1 MKRRNKKKSE
11 MPLLGH
17 IKELRK
23 VLLIS
28 LYGIAFGTIIGWV
41 VSDYVYR
48 FLAYPIT
55 NISGVSFITT
65 TPMEPVLVKLQVS
78 AVTGVVIALPI
89 LLWQI
94 WSFIMPGLKKNERKY
109 LYMIVPASVVLF
121 LGGAA
126 FVYFGV
132 LPICLKFLL
141 FAGGNA
147 VDYTPFLTKSSYL
160 KFILTFM
167 LTFGVVFQLPVVLIL
182 LMRLGFLSPKTLAKY
197 RKWAFFAIILITVLL
212 SPTPDLPSQFL
223 MAGPMYLLYELSIW
237 IGYLITRERKKKV
250 PKEKSSAVVL
260 SEEKRTED
268 IVSEE
273 SVSEEAVS
281 EEAIPEEERI
291 AVSKNEEGEG
301 QEV

>member
-1 MKRRNKKKSE
+1 
-11 MPLLGH
+11 
-17 IKELRK
+17 
-23 VLLIS
+23 
-28 LYGIAFGTIIGWV
+28 
-41 VSDYVYR
+41 
-48 FLAYPIT
+48 
-55 NISGVSFITT
+55 
-65 TPMEPVLVKLQVS
+65 
-78 AVTGVVIALPI
+78 
-89 LLWQI
+89 
-94 WSFIMPGLKKNERKY
+94 MPGLKKNERKY

-260 SEEKRTED
+260 SEEKQTEN
-268 IVSEE
+268 IASEE
-273 SVSEEAVS
+273 SVSEEA
-281 EEAIPEEERI
+281 IPEERI